1 LVARTEVVTPIAI
14 VLDIASNLCIFSYK
28 YFSAGIVR
36 PFGHNGH
43 SVHDSPCREEVMDL
57 PEIIV
62 LKIKVNDIRIKMKN
76 LPKALTTVQF
86 KDAEF

>member
-1 LVARTEVVTPIAI
+1 
-14 VLDIASNLCIFSYK
+14 
-28 YFSAGIVR
+28 
-36 PFGHNGH
+36 
-43 SVHDSPCREEVMDL
+43 VHDSPCREEVMDL